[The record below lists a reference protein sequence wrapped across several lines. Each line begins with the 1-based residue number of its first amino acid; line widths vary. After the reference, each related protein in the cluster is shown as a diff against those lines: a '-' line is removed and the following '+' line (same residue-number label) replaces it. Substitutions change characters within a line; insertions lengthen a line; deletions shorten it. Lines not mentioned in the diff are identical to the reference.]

1 MKYICLTD
9 DYPGFTLGKVY
20 EAEFEVHSTT
30 IPNYNKFRTKD
41 DQGHSRLPSKSQ
53 RQRQKIII
61 HVLYNISQSSTFLRY
76 TGYNS
81 QSIKKPVI
89 GLVFLFFFK

>member
-41 DQGHSRLPSKSQ
+41 DQGHSRLPSCG
-53 RQRQKIII
+53 
-61 HVLYNISQSSTFLRY
+61 
-76 TGYNS
+76 GYRIRTCGAVTPTS
-81 QSIKKPVI
+81 LAKKHNRP
-89 GLVFLFFFK
+89 L

>member
-9 DYPGFTLGKVY
+9 DYPGFTLGEVY

-41 DQGHSRLPSKSQ
+41 DQGHSRLPSFRDTHFQ
-53 RQRQKIII
+53 RFASTIQK
-61 HVLYNISQSSTFLRY
+61 VTFCISK
-76 TGYNS
+76 N
-81 QSIKKPVI
+81 
-89 GLVFLFFFK
+89 

>member
-41 DQGHSRLPSKSQ
+41 DQGNSRLPSISGYALSEICQHNPKGY
-53 RQRQKIII
+53 
-61 HVLYNISQSSTFLRY
+61 VLYFKELANWREEQLHQILISS
-76 TGYNS
+76 N
-81 QSIKKPVI
+81 
-89 GLVFLFFFK
+89 